1 MMKNTFIPN
10 WYVDK
15 RDKTKMKKI
24 KICLIVFLVVNIILL
39 GFILNIASKTNN
51 KDGEIINQ
59 TKNIV
64 VVEVKDDTM
73 IIEKYNVLVNFFK
86 DNNLNY
92 KEIIITDD
100 NLKIGM
106 EIKIEVKNYEEYT
119 QAIRCIENKYSI
131 KKLTPNIKD
140 KGKFN
145 FKVILE
151 V

>member
-1 MMKNTFIPN
+1 
-10 WYVDK
+10 
-15 RDKTKMKKI
+15 
-24 KICLIVFLVVNIILL
+24 
-39 GFILNIASKTNN
+39 
-51 KDGEIINQ
+51 
-59 TKNIV
+59 
-64 VVEVKDDTM
+64 M

>member
-10 WYVDK
+10 WYIDK
-15 RDKTKMKKI
+15 KNKTKMKKI
-24 KICLIVFLVVNIILL
+24 KICLMVVLIIDIILL
-39 GFILNIASKTNN
+39 GFILSIVSKTNN

-59 TKNIV
+59 TKSTIIR
-64 VVEVKDDTM
+64 EVKHDRM
-73 IIEKYNVLVNFFK
+73 IIEKYNALINFFK
-86 DNNLNY
+86 ENNMNY

-106 EIKIEVKNYEEYT
+106 EIKIEVKSYEEYIH
-119 QAIRCIENKYSI
+119 AISCIENKYSI